1 MKQSCIALLCLV
13 ALTTQLSAQKKPTLT
28 TEKDKIS
35 YIIGTDIAK
44 NLKKQG
50 IDIDPA
56 FLFQGLK
63 DAFTDQKL
71 ALSDSEIQQVM
82 SAFQQEMMA
91 QQSKKAGELA
101 EKNQKEG
108 EAFLAANKKKDS
120 VITLPSGLQYKVIT
134 EGAGKMPTLNDT
146 VTTNYRG
153 TLIDGTEFDNS
164 YKRGEPATFP
174 VSGVIPGWTEALQHM
189 KVGAK
194 WQLFVPSNL
203 GYGERGAGQTIGP
216 NATLIFEVE
225 LLSIK

>member
-1 MKQSCIALLCLV
+1 MKQSCVALLCLI
-13 ALTTQLSAQKKPTLT
+13 AFTTQLSAQKKPTLT
-28 TEKDKIS
+28 TEKEKVS

-50 IDIDPA
+50 IDIEPA
-56 FLFQGLK
+56 ILFQGLK

-71 ALSDSEIQQVM
+71 ALSDSEIEQVM
-82 SAFQQEMMA
+82 TAFQQEMMEK
-91 QQSKKAGELA
+91 QSKKAAELG

-120 VITLPSGLQYKVIT
+120 VITLASGLQYKVIV
-134 EGAGKMPTLNDT
+134 EGKGKMPASNDT

-174 VSGVIPGWTEALQHM
+174 VNGVIPGWTEALQHM
-189 KVGAK
+189 KVGSK
-194 WQLFVPSNL
+194 WQLFIPSNL
-203 GYGERGAGQTIGP
+203 AYGERGAGQTIGP